1 MGLMG
6 SRDGLWRWML
16 GLGLA
21 ATGLYAVVPT
31 DAVWFRELTLY
42 SLVEGAAVVAVVVGA
57 RLFRPVAPQ
66 AWLLIAAGMGA
77 FVVGDVIWSVYEV
90 VGRDPFPSVGD
101 LFYLA
106 GYPLIAGGLIVAVRR
121 RRPLGVDLRA
131 LFDTAFVTVIAGLL
145 AWVYVI
151 RPVLDDP
158 DLSGAETLVTLA
170 YPIGDLLLVAVA
182 ARFVVGSSWNALSL
196 RLLVAGLGLTLV
208 GDVMFA
214 FSIIDGDEGDRVV
227 NTILLTAVV
236 LIGTAGLHPSMGALT
251 EEAGDPAEPSDAV
264 RAILL
269 GGALVAPP
277 VVVIIQEA
285 RGEPLYLAATLTA
298 MVLLAALV
306 ASRLYLITGRVRR
319 AARRESTL
327 SRYATELLGAS
338 GPGELFAAAG
348 RAASELVNDGHPAL
362 LIGRRNQ
369 SELADHAFVA
379 DVVVRGEC
387 VGVLVADPSPA
398 QLQRVRP
405 ALLSVVAELSMSL
418 ERDLLRS
425 TEREA
430 ASALNEQI
438 ERLREL
444 DRMKDT
450 FVSSVSHELRT
461 PLTSMIGY
469 LEILREG
476 EAGEL
481 TEEQARFMGIV
492 DRNCHRLKD
501 LIDDILLTARMDG
514 GHFTL
519 ERQPVAL
526 GDLAAGH
533 VESIRPTAAAKG
545 VEVVLDV
552 EDGLEPV
559 EGDEMR
565 LGQLLDNLLSNA
577 VKFTPAGGTVAIDIG
592 RRDGMARVEV
602 SDSGIGMPAEELDR
616 LFERFFR
623 ASTARTVQGT
633 GLGLSIA
640 KSIAEAHGGTIG
652 VRSEVGVGTT
662 FVVDLPLM
670 ASDTSSVRHPDM
682 EVSP

>member
-1 MGLMG
+1 
-6 SRDGLWRWML
+6 
-16 GLGLA
+16 
-21 ATGLYAVVPT
+21 
-31 DAVWFRELTLY
+31 
-42 SLVEGAAVVAVVVGA
+42 
-57 RLFRPVAPQ
+57 
-66 AWLLIAAGMGA
+66 
-77 FVVGDVIWSVYEV
+77 
-90 VGRDPFPSVGD
+90 VGD

-106 GYPLIAGGLIVAVRR
+106 GYPLIAGGLVVAVAR

-131 LFDTAFVTVIAGLL
+131 LFDAAMATVIAGLL

-151 RPVLDDP
+151 DPVLDDP
-158 DLSGAETLVTLA
+158 DLSGSEALVTVA
-170 YPIGDLLLVAVA
+170 YPVGDLLLVAVA
-182 ARFVVGSSWNALSL
+182 ARFVVGSSWKALSL

-214 FSIIDGDEGDRVV
+214 LSIIDGDQGDRVV
-227 NTILLTAVV
+227 NSILLTAVV

-251 EEAGDPAEPSDAV
+251 EEAGDPAEQSDAV
-264 RAILL
+264 RAMLL
-269 GGALVAPP
+269 AGALVVPP
-277 VVVIIQEA
+277 VVVITQEA
-285 RGEPLYLAATLTA
+285 RDEPLYLAAALAA
-298 MVLLAALV
+298 MILMAALV
-306 ASRLYLITGRVRR
+306 AGRLYFITGGVRR

-327 SRYATELLGAS
+327 RRYAAELLGA
-338 GPGELFAAAG
+338 GNPDELFAAAN
-348 RAASELVNDGHPAL
+348 RAAADLVGDGRPAL
-362 LIGRRNQ
+362 IVDAHPQ
-369 SELADHAFVA
+369 TQHAFSADIAVRDEPVA
-379 DVVVRGEC
+379 T
-387 VGVLVADPSPA
+387 LVADPGPARLRRVRDSLTTVAA
-398 QLQRVRP
+398 QLSL
-405 ALLSVVAELSMSL
+405 AL
-418 ERDLLRS
+418 ERTQLLAV
-425 TEREA
+425 EREA
-430 ASALNEQI
+430 LEALSEQNM
-438 ERLREL
+438 RLREL

-450 FVSSVSHELRT
+450 FVGSVSHELRT

-481 TEEQARFMGIV
+481 SDEQTRFLAIV
-492 DRNCHRLKD
+492 DRNCHRLMD

-519 ERQPVAL
+519 ERAPVAL
-526 GDLAAGH
+526 GDLAARH

-552 EDGLEPV
+552 EDDLDPI

-577 VKFTPAGGTVAIDIG
+577 VKFTPSGGTVIVDIG
-592 RRDGMARVEV
+592 THDRVARVEV
-602 SDSGIGMPAEELDR
+602 SDSGIGMPAEDLDR

-652 VRSEVGVGTT
+652 VRSQVDVGTT

-670 ASDTSSVRHPDM
+670 PSTASVPDL
-682 EVSP
+682 EVSS